1 MPYKVQFV
9 GLVCFL
15 REHGGRRVLL
25 PDGRNPGEGIDPH
38 YASVIVTPSA
48 VEASTGWN
56 GDVKKPGTFPL
67 PPCWLSI
74 EGADASGTLDA
85 SNHQGVLPEL
95 RAIDSK
101 FEIKP
106 EQAQTIAQLQIKQG
120 TLAAYRIP
128 GGDALISQLDV
139 PHDGSI
145 TVTVTPRD
153 GSPQR
158 TIRFAPGTEIA
169 VANMAGDDLYG
180 PDVEPQG
187 HFRIYERLSVND
199 VTLDAP
205 PAVAVLAPRSQS
217 QHPLFMGA
225 APITLSHECSNTGC
239 C

>member
-1 MPYKVQFV
+1 MPYTVQFV

-25 PDGRNPGEGIDPH
+25 PDGRNPGDGIDPH
-38 YASVIVTPSA
+38 YASVIVNVAA

-56 GDVKKPGTFPL
+56 GEVTKPGRFPL

-74 EGADASGTLDA
+74 EGVDTSGTFDA
-85 SNHQGVLPEL
+85 TNHQGVLPEL
-95 RAIDSK
+95 RAIDSN

-106 EQAQTIAQLQIKQG
+106 DEAQTIAQLQIKQG

-139 PHDGSI
+139 PHDGTI

-169 VANMAGDDLYG
+169 LANMAGDDLYAT
-180 PDVEPQG
+180 DVEPQG

-205 PAVAVLAPRSQS
+205 QAVAVVAPRSQS

-225 APITLSHECSNTGC
+225 SPITLSHECSNTGC

>member
-15 REHGGRRVLL
+15 REQGGRRVLL
-25 PDGRNPGEGIDPH
+25 PDGRNPDNGIDPH
-38 YASVIVTPSA
+38 YASVVVNAAA
-48 VEASTGWN
+48 VEESTGWN
-56 GDVKKPGTFPL
+56 GDVIKPGMFRL

-74 EGADASGTLDA
+74 EGVDTGGTFDAA
-85 SNHQGVLPEL
+85 NHYGVLPEL
-95 RAIDSK
+95 RDIDSN
-101 FEIKP
+101 FEIDP
-106 EQAQTIAQLQIKQG
+106 AQAQTIAQLQIKQG

-158 TIRFAPGTEIA
+158 TIRFAAGTEIA
-169 VANMAGDDLYG
+169 VANMAGDDIYET
-180 PDVEPQG
+180 DVEPQG

-199 VTLDAP
+199 VTLNAP
-205 PAVAVLAPRSQS
+205 QEAAVVAPRSQS
-217 QHPLFMGA
+217 QHLLFMGA
-225 APITLSHECSNTGC
+225 SPITLSHECSNTGC